1 MMTHE
6 FAQIYLKKH
15 VLITGGMGFIGSALA
30 HRLFELGSHLTIVD
44 SMDPFSGGN
53 YYNLHGIMD
62 KVVFIKADIGDES
75 LVGPLLK
82 GQDYLFNLA
91 GQISHVGSMKDPYAD
106 LQANGLS
113 QLTLLEMCGKY
124 NPEVRIVYSST
135 RQIYGKTQY
144 LPVDENHPL
153 APVDMNGVSK
163 LTGECYHLVSHRV
176 NKLQTSIL
184 RMTNVYGPRMRVR
197 DAYKSFIGFWIRQLI
212 EGKELP
218 VFGTGRQIRDFN
230 YVDDVV
236 NALLLTAAE
245 PAAIGQI
252 YNLGAEPISLLE
264 LAELM
269 IEINGSGSYR
279 LEPFP
284 LERKRIDIGDYYGN
298 YSKIKEQLGWI
309 PRTSLRNGL
318 TSTIDYYRANREYYF
333 L

>member
-1 MMTHE
+1 MTPDLRHI
-6 FAQIYLKKH
+6 FNKKQ
-15 VLITGGMGFIGSALA
+15 VLITGGMGFIGSTLA
-30 HRLFELGSHLTIVD
+30 HCLVGLGTHVTIID

-53 YYNLHGIMD
+53 YYNLHGIAD
-62 KVVFIKADIGDES
+62 KVVFVKADIGDES
-75 LVGPLLK
+75 MVGPLLK

-113 QLTLLEMCGKY
+113 QLTLLEMCRKY

-163 LTGECYHLVSHRV
+163 LTGESYHLVSHSV

-197 DAYKSFIGFWIRQLI
+197 DAYKSFIGFWFRQLI
-212 EGKELP
+212 EGKTLP
-218 VFGTGRQIRDFN
+218 IFGTGKQIRDFN

-236 NALLLTAAE
+236 EALLLTAAD
-245 PAAIGQI
+245 PATIGEI

-269 IEINGSGSYR
+269 IEING
-279 LEPFP
+279 
-284 LERKRIDIGDYYGN
+284 
-298 YSKIKEQLGWI
+298 
-309 PRTSLRNGL
+309 
-318 TSTIDYYRANREYYF
+318 
-333 L
+333 